1 MPSKSTRTKSG
12 TKHVVRLK
20 SVTVKVHND
29 DGEKMGDH
37 TYYGR
42 TKHSGSW
49 NDKLNLPCLTYM
61 QPSEKLTIDAEVA
74 IISCGESFRFGI
86 WEDDI
91 DGGSLTGWDP
101 LDDPMGDRWFT
112 SLDFLVSST
121 TSLESENIKF
131 ELECE
136 SCHASCSKE
145 NSLAKTITKSSDQT
159 YSMTLSEEVKEL
171 GFGSKDSY
179 LPVGL
184 WNYDSAAK
192 KATKEYK
199 LTEAGMTMNCK
210 DCHLTVSDADL
221 YVELTLDAF
230 SGYKGFSVLADA
242 EVTFHVD
249 AILTGSKNKK
259 LNSIKALVDDFALP
273 SPLSISATVVGIGF
287 TVGLKAKVDLLTDM
301 STAVDGSATYT
312 SDVVGKLK
320 AGLIYDMDTGI
331 NFLSTSDIS
340 NENVGWE
347 NSIIGELS
355 SRLTVRPCLQAGV
368 WAKASSF
375 ANAHAYGEICAGVF
389 AETTLKHD
397 SRGYETPLGP
407 ESNMSKA
414 LVKLD
419 EVFPSTFKS
428 CDASSKHDTRLLV
441 QVGVSNVKLGAD
453 LNAELDWG
461 FSSSSNEPA
470 NKELRK
476 NAYGPWPLIEEMS
489 TPVAS
494 GCLCISA
501 CGRPALPSAGAPA
514 LPPAPTST
522 DVDMPNDGSFVE
534 GIISLVGMQL
544 YEWNSA
550 AELAFRKTIASSAN
564 VWVNHVRIDS
574 VTARQINRRRSLL
587 STSALDVEYVVYAA
601 SPEQA
606 GTIASSISADA
617 ESGALA
623 IKARE
628 NGLTAVTS
636 TSSVKEPTTTTKTSS
651 STQSISGYSGRAL
664 YSLLSFIVLA
674 FLV

>member
-1 MPSKSTRTKSG
+1 MPDKSTRTKSG
-12 TKHVVRLK
+12 SKHVVKLK
-20 SVTVKVHND
+20 SVTVKVHE
-29 DGEKMGDH
+29 GEGMGNH
-37 TYYGR
+37 EYYGR
-42 TKHSGSW
+42 TKYSGSW
-49 NDKLNLPCLTYM
+49 SDKFSLPCLTYM
-61 QPSEKLTIDAEVA
+61 QPSEKLIIDAEVA

-86 WEDDI
+86 WEDD
-91 DGGSLTGWDP
+91 GSILGWNP
-101 LDDPMGDRWFT
+101 LDDPMGDRWFS

-145 NSLAKTITKSSDQT
+145 NSLAKTITKASDQT
-159 YSMTLSEEVKEL
+159 YSMTLSDKVKEL

-184 WNYDSAAK
+184 WNYNSATK
-192 KATKEYK
+192 KATEEYK
-199 LTEAGMTMNCK
+199 LTAAGMTVNCR

-249 AILTGSKNKK
+249 AILSGSKNKK
-259 LNSIKALVDDFALP
+259 LNSIKALVDDFAL
-273 SPLSISATVVGIGF
+273 SYPLSIPAKVLNIGF
-287 TVGLKAKVDLLTDM
+287 TIGLKAKVDLLTEM

-320 AGLIYDMDTGI
+320 AGLVYDVDTGI
-331 NFLSTSDIS
+331 NFLSTSDIG

-368 WAKASSF
+368 WAQASTL

-389 AETTLKHD
+389 AETTLKYD
-397 SRGYETPLGP
+397 SRGYETPLGA
-407 ESNMSKA
+407 ESNISKA

-419 EVFPSTFKS
+419 EILPSTFKS

-441 QVGVSNVKLGAD
+441 QVGVSDVNLGAD
-453 LNAELDWG
+453 LNAEVDWG

-476 NAYGPWPLIEEMS
+476 NAYGPWPLIGEMS

-494 GCLCISA
+494 GCLCITA
-501 CGRPALPSAGAPA
+501 CGRPGAPA

-522 DVDMPNDGSFVE
+522 DVDMPEEGSFVE
-534 GIISLVGMQL
+534 GIIALVGMQL

-574 VTARQINRRRSLL
+574 VAARQINRRRSLL
-587 STSALDVEYVVYAA
+587 STSALDVEYVVYAS

-606 GTIASSISADA
+606 ETIAVYITADTK
-617 ESGALA
+617 SGALA
-623 IKARE
+623 ARARD
-628 NGLTAVTS
+628 NGLSAVTS
-636 TSSVKEPTTTTKTSS
+636 TTPVKEPSTTTKTSS
-651 STQSISGYSGRAL
+651 SSPFSGYFNRTLYAAL
-664 YSLLSFIVLA
+664 YILALILLV
-674 FLV
+674 